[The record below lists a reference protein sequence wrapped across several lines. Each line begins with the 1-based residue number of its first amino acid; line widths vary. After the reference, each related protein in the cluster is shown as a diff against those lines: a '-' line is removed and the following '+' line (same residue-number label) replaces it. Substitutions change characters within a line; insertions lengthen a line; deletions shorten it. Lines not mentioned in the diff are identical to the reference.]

1 MRRYIADRGIA
12 NSSIAASAAT
22 PLIPYLLELVGE
34 SLKFLVRERL
44 DIDHA
49 IARRSDGTDDFI
61 QLEMDG
67 SGIAILRIL
76 NQKYDQERNNRGRG
90 IHDQLPGVG
99 VMEIRTGR

>member
-49 IARRSDGTDDFI
+49 MKLVCSCFDRFPSVLNSRRAKCQG
-61 QLEMDG
+61 
-67 SGIAILRIL
+67 
-76 NQKYDQERNNRGRG
+76 GRMPP
-90 IHDQLPGVG
+90 H
-99 VMEIRTGR
+99 